1 MKTFR
6 QKHEVIL
13 CINIHSL
20 GFSSYV
26 PGTQAFFL
34 FITHNR
40 SSQLAAWH
48 WCLFSQCQGN
58 NSNLQEA
65 GYVVGLILFLREISC

>member
-48 WCLFSQCQGN
+48 WCLFLN
-58 NSNLQEA
+58 ARVITVIYRKLA
-65 GYVVGLILFLREISC
+65 M